1 MMTLPTFSQ
10 SRSNDSIRC
19 VPVSQLRNA
28 LKMKSDFEVCKLE
41 LMDARDSVTVLSKIV
56 SSQDSLI
63 ATKTETNKIL
73 TSNIDNLNQ
82 TVVLKD
88 GVIGEKDKVIKKVK
102 SNNKKII
109 GGGTILI
116 ILALLI

>member
-1 MMTLPTFSQ
+1 MTLPTFSQ
-10 SRSNDSIRC
+10 SRSNDSSMVT
-19 VPVSQLRNA
+19 VPRQSVINA
-28 LKMKSDFEVCKLE
+28 LKMKNDFELYKITS
-41 LMDARDSVTVLSKIV
+41 RDSINVLTQIV

-63 ATKTETNKIL
+63 TTKTETNKIL

-88 GVIGEKDKVIKKVK
+88 GIIGEKDKVIKKVK